1 MKKNIVFRG
10 KNYDFFWDD
19 NTQIWRLI
27 NCENVLSGYVLDVEI
42 ELSNFSE
49 SVDWRDVEK
58 LFSFFNQNSVLVNQR
73 IMEAQGLLKHFFEIV
88 YKDSIDAQTLFN
100 IDFSLSGIDFKGRC
114 KIDKDKYLFDMFFFP
129 KNSVDIHEDIG
140 AFAWRVH
147 FRDALLLGVYCDHI

>member
-73 IMEAQGLLKHFFEIV
+73 IMEAYNTPPI
-88 YKDSIDAQTLFN
+88 
-100 IDFSLSGIDFKGRC
+100 
-114 KIDKDKYLFDMFFFP
+114 
-129 KNSVDIHEDIG
+129 
-140 AFAWRVH
+140 
-147 FRDALLLGVYCDHI
+147 